1 MEDNFYIVNKIDAY
15 TVNTVKITDAPPV
28 DLMEIIRTIL
38 ISMKCEVKKTNPS
51 NPHNENIDW
60 LNSTMNKL
68 STTIKSSDTIIAT
81 PDIDII
87 DGTLWRN
94 TMLPNIDPNNTCTIH
109 WSFDTNKTTG
119 ISKVDPTLTYISNVM
134 NVFDYF
140 EVGEEKFAEMLNA
153 FTTPHRKANIYITHE
168 SFRKCNITE
177 FYELY
182 NDCIKAKIYTYPGDT
197 IKVVRY
203 IYSTADKILI

>member
-1 MEDNFYIVNKIDAY
+1 MKDNFYIVNKIDAY

-28 DLMEIIRTIL
+28 DLMEIIKTL
-38 ISMKCEVKKTNPS
+38 LSSMNCKIKNINPS

-68 STTIKSSDTIIAT
+68 NTTIKSSDSIIST
-81 PDIDII
+81 PDISII
-87 DGTLWRN
+87 DGTLWN
-94 TMLPNIDPNNTCTIH
+94 AMSPNIDDKNICTIH
-109 WSFDTNKTTG
+109 WSFDTNKNTS
-119 ISKVDPTLTYISNVM
+119 ISKVEPTFTYVSNVM

-140 EVGEEKFAEMLNA
+140 KIGEEKFTDLLNA
-153 FTTPHRKANIYITHE
+153 VTTPHKKANIYITHE
-168 SFRKCNITE
+168 SFKKCNINK

-182 NDCIKAKIYTYPGDT
+182 NDCIKARIYTYPGDT

>member
-1 MEDNFYIVNKIDAY
+1 MKNNFYIVNKIDAY
-15 TVNTVKITDAPPV
+15 TVNTVKVTDAPPV

-38 ISMKCEVKKTNPS
+38 TSMECEIKKINPA

-60 LNSTMNKL
+60 LNSTLSKL
-68 STTIKSSDTIIAT
+68 NETIKSSDSIIGT

-87 DGTLWRN
+87 DGTLWN
-94 TMLPNIDPNNTCTIH
+94 AMSPNIDPKNTCTIY
-109 WSFDTNKTTG
+109 WSFDTNKNTS
-119 ISKVDPTLTYISNVM
+119 INKVEPTFTYVSNVM

-140 EVGEEKFAEMLNA
+140 EIGEEKFTDLLNA
-153 FTTPHRKANIYITHE
+153 FTTPHKKANIYITHE
-168 SFRKCNITE
+168 SFKKCNITE
-177 FYELY
+177 FYELC
-182 NDCIKAKIYTYPGDT
+182 NDCIKARVYSYPGDT